1 MFRPFAGSFAAALL
15 PVVLGAQIVCPSG
28 AAASYFGWK
37 STECGNCAVY
47 GSYLEYMT
55 PPRIRDIEAG
65 GPADG
70 RLRENDVLL
79 AVDGAAIT
87 TAAAWHRLR
96 DARAGEHVRF
106 RMERGRDTVETTV
119 VATEHCVP
127 MTRGEQAKI
136 GAQSPRS
143 DPSRITSGRRSFEV
157 GRSVVEVEGR
167 PDSVSY
173 DPATGRLS
181 VASGRVVVRV
191 RPRTP

>member
-1 MFRPFAGSFAAALL
+1 LAATLL
-15 PVVLGAQIVCPSG
+15 PVVLGAQIVCPTG
-28 AAASYFGWK
+28 AVAPYFGWK

-55 PPRIRDIEAG
+55 PPRIRDIESG

-79 AVDGAAIT
+79 AVDGEAIT

-106 RMERGRDTVETTV
+106 RMERGRDTVETTI
-119 VATEHCVP
+119 VASEHCVP
-127 MTRGEQAKI
+127 ITRAER
-136 GAQSPRS
+136 SSDVRSLRS
-143 DPSRITSGRRSFEV
+143 DRSPAANGRRSFEV
-157 GRSVVEVEGR
+157 GRSVVEIDGR

-181 VASGRVVVRV
+181 IASGGVVVRV

>member
-1 MFRPFAGSFAAALL
+1 MFRPVAGSFAAALL
-15 PVVLGAQIVCPSG
+15 PVVLGAQVVCPTG
-28 AAASYFGWK
+28 AAAPYFGWR

-55 PPRIRDIEAG
+55 PPRLRDIESG

-70 RLRENDVLL
+70 RLHENDVLL
-79 AVDGAAIT
+79 AVDGEAIT

-106 RMERGRDTVETTV
+106 RMARGRDTVETTIV
-119 VATEHCVP
+119 TAQHCVP
-127 MTRGEQAKI
+127 VIA
-136 GAQSPRS
+136 GAPSSDVRSFRRDRSPAAN
-143 DPSRITSGRRSFEV
+143 GGRSFEV

-181 VASGRVVVRV
+181 VTAGGVVVRV
-191 RPRTP
+191 RPRAP

>member
-1 MFRPFAGSFAAALL
+1 MFRPFAGSFAATLL
-15 PVVLGAQIVCPSG
+15 PVVLGAQIVCPTG
-28 AAASYFGWK
+28 APASYFGWK

-55 PPRIRDIEAG
+55 PPRIRDIESG

-79 AVDGAAIT
+79 AVDGEAIT
-87 TAAAWHRLR
+87 TAVAWHRLR

-106 RMERGRDTVETTV
+106 RMERGRDTVETTI
-119 VATEHCVP
+119 VASEHCVP
-127 MTRGEQAKI
+127 FTGAEQ
-136 GAQSPRS
+136 SSSVRRLRS
-143 DPSRITSGRRSFEV
+143 DRSPAASGRRSFEV
-157 GRSVVEVEGR
+157 GGSVVEIDGR

-173 DPATGRLS
+173 DPSTGRLS
-181 VASGRVVVRV
+181 VASGGVVVRI

>member
-15 PVVLGAQIVCPSG
+15 PVVLGAQIVCPTG

-55 PPRIRDIEAG
+55 PPRIRDIESG

-70 RLRENDVLL
+70 RLHENDVLL
-79 AVDGAAIT
+79 AVDGEPIT
-87 TAAAWHRLR
+87 TPAAWHRLR

-106 RMERGRDTVETTV
+106 RVDRGPDTVETTIV
-119 VATEHCVP
+119 TAEHCVP
-127 MTRGEQAKI
+127 VTRAEQS
-136 GAQSPRS
+136 GNFRS
-143 DPSRITSGRRSFEV
+143 LRRDPSPTSSGRRSFEV
-157 GRSVVEVEGR
+157 GRSVVEVDGR

-173 DPATGRLS
+173 DPATGRLT
-181 VASGRVVVRV
+181 VTAGGVVVRV